1 MDYVR
6 LFIENRTSLLYFVRT
21 TNILPRPPFLIPQPS
36 VTLHHETTFT
46 YHHSSAPL
54 VNHHRS
60 CPVQHR
66 HAASGTPQ
74 GSAPRHAAHKQ
85 TYTPSN
91 LPLTS
96 PRRTLVITSPYGY
109 RSDPFTRK
117 SAFHSGIDLRA
128 NYEPAYAITYG
139 EVIHVGYDNRSGLFV
154 TIRHGSIT
162 LSYCHLSQSLV
173 TKGSHVRPGT
183 PIAITGNSGSRSTG
197 PHLHLTL
204 KDTKKDEPSTRP
216 SFSVSL
222 T

>member
-1 MDYVR
+1 MKRHVLTAIAVLLWSTTTALAQFNTVTQRQAHRKAVPQDT
-6 LFIENRTSLLYFVRT
+6 LPINKPTSPT
-21 TNILPRPPFLIPQPS
+21 PPPS
-36 VTLHHETTFT
+36 
-46 YHHSSAPL
+46 
-54 VNHHRS
+54 
-60 CPVQHR
+60 
-66 HAASGTPQ
+66 
-74 GSAPRHAAHKQ
+74 

-91 LPLTS
+91 LTMVSPL
-96 PRRTLVITSPYGY
+96 RTLVITSPFGY
-109 RSDPFTRK
+109 RTDPFTRK
-117 SAFHSGIDLRA
+117 RAFHSGIDLRA

-204 KDTKKDEPSTRP
+204 KDTKKGRAIDPSILLRLINL
-216 SFSVSL
+216 SSE
-222 T
+222 

>member
-1 MDYVR
+1 MKRHVLTAITVLLWSTTTALAQFNTITQRQAYRKAVPQDT
-6 LFIENRTSLLYFVRT
+6 LPINKPTSPT
-21 TNILPRPPFLIPQPS
+21 PPPS
-36 VTLHHETTFT
+36 
-46 YHHSSAPL
+46 
-54 VNHHRS
+54 
-60 CPVQHR
+60 
-66 HAASGTPQ
+66 
-74 GSAPRHAAHKQ
+74 
-85 TYTPSN
+85 TYTPSS
-91 LPLTS
+91 LTMVSPL
-96 PRRTLVITSPYGY
+96 RNIVITSPYGY

-117 SAFHSGIDLRA
+117 RAFHSGIDLRA

-204 KDTKKDEPSTRP
+204 KDTKKGRAIAPSILLRLINL
-216 SFSVSL
+216 SSE
-222 T
+222 